1 MANSDY
7 EIVMYVN
14 GVVNSEFENYIM
26 LDGDS
31 IEIYYQQK

>member
-1 MANSDY
+1 VCSSDL
-7 EIVMYVN
+7 N